1 MKLNEVNSGIHK
13 HKKVRRIGRGPG
25 SGRGKTA
32 TRGGKGQRA
41 RAGYKALATF
51 QGGTTP
57 LVRRVPKRGFHNRFA
72 LLVGAVNVADLEKVF
87 AAGEEV
93 NSATL
98 RAKGLLKHRYD
109 ELKILGTGELTKS
122 LKVSAE
128 RFSGSAREKIE
139 KAGGEVVVLPGRR
152 AVAEE
157 EVPSVEG

>member
-25 SGRGKTA
+25 SGRGKTS

-72 LLVGAVNVADLEKVF
+72 LAIGAVNVADLERVF
-87 AAGEEV
+87 AAGDEV

-98 RAKGLLKHRYD
+98 RAKGLLRHRYD
-109 ELKILGTGELTKS
+109 ELKILGTGDLSKS
-122 LKVSAE
+122 LKVTAH
-128 RFSGSAREKIE
+128 RFSVSAREKIE
-139 KAGGEVVVLPGRR
+139 QAGGEIVLLPSRR
-152 AVAEE
+152 VVAEE
-157 EVPSVEG
+157 AAPVSET

>member
-72 LLVGAVNVADLEKVF
+72 LTIGAVNVADLERVF

-93 NSATL
+93 NSTTL
-98 RAKGLLKHRYD
+98 RAKGLLRHRYD
-109 ELKILGTGELTKS
+109 ELKILGTGELTKA
-122 LKVSAE
+122 LKVSAH
-128 RFSGSAREKIE
+128 RFSGTAREKIE
-139 KAGGEVVVLPGRR
+139 HAGGEILLLPGRR
-152 AVAEE
+152 TVAEE
-157 EVPSVEG
+157 AAPASET

>member
-1 MKLNEVNSGIHK
+1 MKLNEVHSGIHK

-41 RAGYKALATF
+41 RAGYKALVVF

-72 LLVGAVNVADLEKVF
+72 LLIGAVNVGDLEGVF
-87 AAGEEV
+87 AAGDV
-93 NSATL
+93 VDPATL
-98 RAKGLLKHRYD
+98 RSKGLLKHRYD
-109 ELKILGTGELTKS
+109 ELKILGNGELTKS
-122 LKVSAE
+122 LKVSAH

-139 KAGGEVVVLPGRR
+139 KAGGEVVVLPGRKP
-152 AVAEE
+152 VADEL
-157 EVPSVEG
+157 VPSSEG